1 MWFVCFILGERVGDA
16 FVENFRSV
24 VRAVGPLC
32 TRNRVREAQI
42 VQQSWQVV
50 RVEFD
55 IELGV
60 YEMLYL
66 LFLPGFAVFEQVE
79 KPLPLLLVELRG
91 PTAPEARGKEPQ
103 TALIPEFQSITSTA
117 V

>member
-1 MWFVCFILGERVGDA
+1 MRDIEKDDGRSTVRSNIIVDRPFLVTVVLWLFVVWFVCLILGERIANA
-16 FVENFRSV
+16 FVEDFLSIV
-24 VRAVGPLC
+24 WPVGPLG

-42 VQQSWQVV
+42 VQQSWQVI

-66 LFLPGFAVFEQVE
+66 LFLPGFAFFE
-79 KPLPLLLVELRG
+79 
-91 PTAPEARGKEPQ
+91 
-103 TALIPEFQSITSTA
+103 
-117 V
+117 